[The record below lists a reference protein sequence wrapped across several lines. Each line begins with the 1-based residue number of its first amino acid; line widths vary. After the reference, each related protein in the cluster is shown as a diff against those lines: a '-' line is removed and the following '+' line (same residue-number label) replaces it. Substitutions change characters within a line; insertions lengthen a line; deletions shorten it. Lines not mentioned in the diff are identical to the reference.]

1 MQWREGDGRLEEE
14 AAQGDWRLQLLGPWG
29 DSGWQGGDWAGWE
42 GVDDLLPAKPQGLG
56 YKTSRSI
63 PVLVVIV
70 HPEGEQEGE
79 ESCLS

>member
-1 MQWREGDGRLEEE
+1 MEKGGWPAGRGCGSGRLEAP
-14 AAQGDWRLQLLGPWG
+14 AAGAGETV
-29 DSGWQGGDWAGWE
+29 GGRAETWAGWE
-42 GVDDLLPAKPQGLG
+42 GVDDLLPGKPQGLG